1 MPSFRYELRVHA
13 QHAGL
18 AGTLCIAGID
28 EVGRGPLAGPVV
40 AGVAV
45 IDRALAKRKL
55 LRLIDDSKKLVRE
68 DREAAYA
75 AMTASG
81 CVRFAVGE
89 ASVEEIDSINILQA
103 TFLAM
108 RRALQAMAEQPDIV
122 LIDGNQVPP
131 ELGCRA
137 ETIVGGDARSYSIAA
152 ASIFA
157 KVTRDRYM
165 CRLAETFPG
174 YGWETNVG
182 YKSPAHLAALKR
194 LGPTPHHRRSFAPVR
209 ACLGEPVIGDAVAAE
224 AVAEEISEEIHD

>member
-1 MPSFRYELRVHA
+1 MPSFRYEMRVHE
-13 QHAGL
+13 QHAGD
-18 AGTLCIAGID
+18 AGSLCIAGID

-40 AGVAV
+40 AAVAV
-45 IDRALAKRKL
+45 IDRGVAKRKL

-68 DREAAYA
+68 DRETAYD
-75 AMTASG
+75 AMIASG

-89 ASVEEIDSINILQA
+89 ASVEEIDTINILQA

-108 RRALQAMAEQPDIV
+108 RRALQGLAQAPDIV

-131 ELGCRA
+131 ALGCRA

-165 CRLAETFPG
+165 CRLAESFPG

-182 YKSPAHLAALKR
+182 YRSPDHLAALKR

-209 ACLGEPVIGDAVAAE
+209 AHFEPPLIADA
-224 AVAEEISEEIHD
+224 D

>member
-1 MPSFRYELRVHA
+1 MPSFRHEKRCEGELGALR
-13 QHAGL
+13 
-18 AGTLCIAGID
+18 IAGID

-40 AGVAV
+40 AAVAL
-45 IDRALAKRKL
+45 IDRAVAKRKL

-68 DREAAYA
+68 DRETAYA
-75 AMTASG
+75 AMIDSG
-81 CVRFAVGE
+81 CIRFGVGE
-89 ASVEEIDSINILQA
+89 ASVEEIDTINILQA

-108 RRALQAMAEQPDIV
+108 RRALSALAAESPDLV

-165 CRLAETFPG
+165 CRLAESFPG

-182 YKSPAHLAALKR
+182 YRSPVHLSALKR
-194 LGPTPHHRRSFAPVR
+194 LGATPHHRRSFAPVR
-209 ACLGEPVIGDAVAAE
+209 ALFEPPLFADA
-224 AVAEEISEEIHD
+224 D